1 MVYNTIN
8 RGYMKKISNFIPDKI
23 IKKKETIDKFNRLL
37 KNNVDP
43 NISSKINVINYSD
56 TSITLECDDSS
67 ISSVIKFESEM
78 YVQVFKDHGMY
89 NIREIKVKLIQFQ
102 HSE

>member
-1 MVYNTIN
+1 MVYHTIN
-8 RGYMKKISNFIPDKI
+8 RSYMKKISNFIPDKV
-23 IKKKETIDKFNRLL
+23 IKKKETIDKFNSLL

-67 ISSVIKFESEM
+67 ISSIIKFDSEKF
-78 YVQVFKDHGMY
+78 VEIFEDHGMY
-89 NIREIKVKLIQFQ
+89 NIRDIKVKLIQFQ